1 MYDSQIGVHMIK
13 KIYNKMVGLAVP
25 FLSIIYNKRTDITIT
40 KARDNLEEYFPD
52 SKGEVLANN
61 KYTKSS
67 CNLQIII
74 PAYNVEDY
82 LEECI
87 ESVIHQETKYSYK
100 IVLIDDGSTDNT
112 PRIADELVEKYANTG
127 KLSVIHQENRG
138 FSGARNRGLTELF
151 GEYVMFV
158 DSDDILCPGA
168 IDSLLGFGYDNCC
181 DIVEGSVWGVNNGI
195 KKVYYSHSSKM
206 ISGAKEDILHGQPWA
221 KVYKARLF
229 ENIKFPE
236 GYWFEDSILSFLVY
250 PLAKNKGVVRDFVY
264 SYRINEKGISS
275 SSGGNPKSVD
285 TYWITQKLMGIRENM
300 GVVTNRLYFNKIM
313 AQLIINQKRLVML
326 PEYIQES
333 IFVLSADLVEK
344 YFPKNMIVKNKNKP
358 ILKILLRKDWGTYKK
373 YCKYIKY
380 NHGKIII

>member
-1 MYDSQIGVHMIK
+1 MYIIQIGAHMIK
-13 KIYNKMVGLAVP
+13 KIYNKTVGLAVP
-25 FLSIIYNKRTDITIT
+25 FLSIIYNKKTDVDVT
-40 KARDNLEEYFPD
+40 KARNNLAEYFPD
-52 SKGEVLANN
+52 SKGEVLADN
-61 KYTKSS
+61 KCVESN

-112 PRIADELVEKYANTG
+112 PRIADELAKKYANTG
-127 KLSVIHQENRG
+127 KISVIHQENRG
-138 FSGARNRGLTELF
+138 FSGARNRGLEELF
-151 GEYVMFV
+151 GEYIMFV
-158 DSDDILCPGA
+158 DSDDMLCPGA
-168 IDSLLGFGYDNCC
+168 IDRLLSFSYDNCC
-181 DIVEGSVWGVNNGI
+181 DIVEGSVWSFNNKI
-195 KKVYYSHSSKM
+195 KKVYYSHASKKTL
-206 ISGAKEDILHGQPWA
+206 SEKEDILHGQPWA

-229 ENIKFPE
+229 EGIKFPQ

-250 PLAKNKGVVRDFVY
+250 TLAKNKGVVSDFVY

-275 SSGGNPKSVD
+275 LSGGNPKSID
-285 TYWITQKLMGIRENM
+285 TYWITQKLMEIRENM
-300 GVVTNRLYFNKIM
+300 GIAANEFYFNKIM
-313 AQLIINQKRLVML
+313 AQIIINQKRLVML

-344 YFPKNMIVKNKNKP
+344 YFSKDLIKENKDKP
-358 ILKILLRKDWGTYKK
+358 ILKLLLKKDWGTFKK